1 MLASEPVSK
10 LSTQMTRLPRAS
22 SSSQRWDP
30 RKPAPPVTRQVAIP
44 VRDLTRA
51 PIPQSVAKPLSRRL
65 VRRGHE
71 VRPRQLE
78 GGEHGARGPIA
89 PADFHIIDPMATAR
103 ADREDQDHLTVAPIV
118 GPDDPRRFTDSGIE
132 INELYT
138 PEDLPEQLELG
149 EPGDFPY
156 TRGVHREMYRKQTWT
171 MRQYAGYASARESNE
186 RYRYLLSKGSTGL
199 SMAFDLPTQLGLD
212 SDNPR
217 CLGEV
222 GRTGVAIDTIDDMR
236 TAFEGIPLD
245 QVSTSMTI
253 NAPASCLLLLYELVG
268 EEQGVPS
275 EKLRGTTQNDVLKEY
290 IARGNYIYP
299 PEPTMRLTTDL
310 FEYCHERV
318 PRWNTIS
325 ISGYHF
331 REKGCSAVQEVAFT
345 LSSGIAYV
353 QAAIE
358 RGLSVDE
365 FAPRLAFFFN
375 GHNNVFQEVAKFR
388 AARRMWAHIMRE
400 RFGATNPKAMMLR
413 FHTQTGG
420 VTLTAQQPE
429 NNIVRVALQ
438 GFAAVVRGHAVA
450 AHQRFR
456 RGAGAAEGASGENRR
471 CARSRY
477 WPHESGA
484 ADTVDPFA
492 GSYLVEALT
501 DEIEGRA
508 NKLIARVDALGGSV
522 NAIEFIT
529 GEIDESAWGYQERYR
544 IGQDIVV
551 GVNKYVEDAAEVPDL
566 LRVDP
571 ESEREQVDRLSALQG
586 RPRPGAG
593 GSAPGGA
600 ARGGARQRE
609 PAADDPPGA
618 EGPLL
623 AGRGVR
629 GDAGRLRPVRAALLG
644 RRKTRWHRRPPPLRS
659 TNIVL
664 ALHIMARGGGLR
676 RRIRASGRLHRGRAS
691 TSHAACRFCTASST
705 RSSAC
710 S

>member
-1 MLASEPVSK
+1 
-10 LSTQMTRLPRAS
+10 
-22 SSSQRWDP
+22 
-30 RKPAPPVTRQVAIP
+30 
-44 VRDLTRA
+44 
-51 PIPQSVAKPLSRRL
+51 
-65 VRRGHE
+65 
-71 VRPRQLE
+71 
-78 GGEHGARGPIA
+78 
-89 PADFHIIDPMATAR
+89 MAER
-103 ADREDQDHLTVAPIV
+103 VDDLTVAPIV

-132 INELYT
+132 IGELYS
-138 PEDLPEQLELG
+138 EADLPAELELG
-149 EPGDFPY
+149 EPGQFPY

-171 MRQYAGYASARESNE
+171 MRQYAGYASAKESNE
-186 RYRYLLSKGSTGL
+186 RYRYLLSKGTTGL

-222 GRTGVAIDTIDDMR
+222 GRTGVAIDTLDDMR
-236 TAFEGIPLD
+236 TAFESIPLD

-253 NAPASCLLLLYELVG
+253 NAPAACLLLLYELVG

-275 EKLRGTTQNDVLKEY
+275 EQLRGTTQNDVLKEY

-299 PEPTMRLTTDL
+299 PEATMRLTTDL
-310 FEYCHERV
+310 FQYCHERV
-318 PRWNTIS
+318 PKWNTIS

-358 RGLSVDE
+358 KGLDVNE

-400 RFGATNPKAMMLR
+400 RFGATNPKATMLR

-438 GFAAVVRGHAVA
+438 GFAAVCGGTQSLHTNGFDEALALPTERAAKIAVRTQQILA
-450 AHQRFR
+450 
-456 RGAGAAEGASGENRR
+456 
-471 CARSRY
+471 
-477 WPHESGA
+477 HESGA

-492 GSYLVEALT
+492 GSYFVEALT
-501 DEIEGRA
+501 DEIEDRA
-508 NKLIARVDALGGSV
+508 LELISKVDALGGSV
-522 NAIEFIT
+522 NAIQFIT

-551 GVNKYVEDAAEVPDL
+551 GVNSYEEEDLEVPDL

-571 ESEREQVDRLSALQG
+571 ESEREQLERLAAFKENRDQALVQQ
-586 RPRPGAG
+586 RLQELRET
-593 GSAPGGA
+593 
-600 ARGGARQRE
+600 ARGSENLLPAIRQALKNRCSLGEVCGAMQDVFGKYA
-609 PAADDPPGA
+609 P
-618 EGPLL
+618 
-623 AGRGVR
+623 
-629 GDAGRLRPVRAALLG
+629 
-644 RRKTRWHRRPPPLRS
+644 T
-659 TNIVL
+659 
-664 ALHIMARGGGLR
+664 
-676 RRIRASGRLHRGRAS
+676 
-691 TSHAACRFCTASST
+691 F
-705 RSSAC
+705 
-710 S
+710 